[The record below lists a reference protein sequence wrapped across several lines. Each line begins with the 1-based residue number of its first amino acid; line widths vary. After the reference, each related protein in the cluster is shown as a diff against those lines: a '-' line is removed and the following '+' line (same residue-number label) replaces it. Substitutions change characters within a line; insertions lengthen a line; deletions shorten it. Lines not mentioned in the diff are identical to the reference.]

1 MSKQI
6 TVIARLKAKPGAE
19 KRLEDLLKSLVEPTR
34 REPGCINYDLHRDL
48 EETGVFYF
56 YENWRSDK
64 DLERHFQT
72 PHLASLQEIAP
83 EVLAEPV
90 ELRKLEMLGEKA

>member
-6 TVIARLKAKPGAE
+6 TVIARLTAKPGAE

-48 EETGVFYF
+48 AESGIFYF
-56 YENWRSDK
+56 YENWRSEE
-64 DLERHFQT
+64 DLKLHFQT
-72 PHLASLQEIAP
+72 PHFARLQQIAP

-90 ELRKLEMLGEKA
+90 ELRKLEILGEKA